1 MFHIKILLN
10 RNALGSVNYSSGS
23 KEGEGMW
30 IAATI
35 SWKTVPKVHF
45 YTILRAVTI
54 PLPLS
59 YYGGKSTISHDTPHL
74 IWLCPCKVEVLYF

>member
-10 RNALGSVNYSSGS
+10 RNSLGSVYYSNGS
-23 KEGEGMW
+23 NEGEGMW

-45 YTILRAVTI
+45 YTILRAVTT
-54 PLPLS
+54 PPPSPFLTMVE
-59 YYGGKSTISHDTPHL
+59 KAQFHMTPH
-74 IWLCPCKVEVLYF
+74 I